1 MQSTFIVLKFHID
14 YFIAAFLLFI
24 SEIIIALYLHDSLI
38 RPYGGDFLVVIL
50 IYCFV
55 KSFFNLPVL
64 LTAGGVLLFAYTIE
78 VSQYFHLIRVLGLE
92 NSRLAKVLL
101 GTSFSFTDL
110 LVYTLGI
117 ILVIVAENLRLSL
130 QTL

>member
-1 MQSTFIVLKFHID
+1 MLKFHID